1 MYINCFSLKKTH
13 KILKEQ
19 HGLKKI
25 KSYPSSGK
33 KQKNKTF
40 KVLA

>member
-1 MYINCFSLKKTH
+1 MYIDFFSLTKTH
-13 KILKEQ
+13 KMLKE

-25 KSYPSSGK
+25 KSYPSSVKK
-33 KQKNKTF
+33 KQKKTF